1 MRQEVTFAHLYCNIF
16 NSNAV
21 NLLQDNPT
29 VENLRWGE
37 GRGEGVRRAG
47 EPGNLFV
54 TWHPFWPA
62 RIYVNR
68 ENSRP
73 KYCHEENVVQRVQ
86 SLVCLCT
93 KAYTYSLSAF
103 PASDENTKKL
113 LYVLQMVIFI
123 IILRERLLSW
133 KILLNITIFLYFH
146 HLRGKLTVN
155 IQWICVRFRT
165 ETHQTLYSL
174 NHIFLQNW
182 WEGPY
187 DIKCTLMFSLFT

>member
-1 MRQEVTFAHLYCNIF
+1 MWFREYKVWCV
-16 NSNAV
+16 S
-21 NLLQDNPT
+21 
-29 VENLRWGE
+29 
-37 GRGEGVRRAG
+37 VRKR
-47 EPGNLFV
+47 
-54 TWHPFWPA
+54 TH
-62 RIYVNR
+62 IH
-68 ENSRP
+68 
-73 KYCHEENVVQRVQ
+73 CI
-86 SLVCLCT
+86 
-93 KAYTYSLSAF
+93 F

-187 DIKCTLMFSLFT
+187 GIKCTLMFSLFKEAQIQEYNCHEIKVKQRHSVIELYQQSKIPVYKNLSCNQRSPCNQRSHNHYEI